1 MDTELAAFL
10 QRHMPG
16 PHESAL
22 WGDGTVPLSITSYLS
37 QEMPP
42 LDYITSVRAVMLQG
56 EKVLVVRDPVG
67 HHILPGGRR
76 EAHETLRETLQR
88 ELREETGWSLKE
100 VRHLGFLHFQYLAP
114 FRPEWGAYPY
124 PDFLQVIFTGQAEA
138 YHATAR
144 ETDGYELEAVFR
156 SQSELAD
163 LKLSAV
169 DLAFLEAALRPP
181 NRA

>member
-1 MDTELAAFL
+1 MNPELAAFL
-10 QRHMPG
+10 QRHTPG

-37 QEMPP
+37 QETPP
-42 LDYITSVRAVMLQG
+42 LSYITSVRAVMLQG

-76 EAHETLRETLQR
+76 KAHETLRETLQR
-88 ELREETGWSLKE
+88 ELREETGWSLSE
-100 VRHLGFLHFQYLAP
+100 VRQLGLLHFRYLAP
-114 FRPEWGAYPY
+114 FREEGSAYPY
-124 PDFLQVIFTGQAEA
+124 PDFLQVIFTGQTEA
-138 YHATAR
+138 YHVTAR

-163 LKLSAV
+163 LNLSV
-169 DLAFLEAALRPP
+169 IDLTFLEEALRFSD
-181 NRA
+181 RS